1 MTVSEYIFQ
10 FLYEKG
16 CTRTYMV
23 SGSSAMWLTD
33 ALCRDENMQAVCTH
47 HEQAAAMAADGYAR
61 VNGVPGACLVTI
73 GPGVTNAMTGVA
85 QAYFDSSPVFV
96 ISGQANSRLLQY
108 AKESGIRQN
117 ACQSMI
123 VEPVVESI
131 TKYVR
136 TVMDAAEIVS
146 VMDAAYEAAMSGR
159 RGPVWIDVPVD
170 IQNRQIPEEAFAAG
184 RNQADA
190 GSIGTG
196 DAVATAGEQPEA
208 EDTPVC
214 REPEDGPENGAVF
227 AAGQVDY
234 ERIAGLLEKSQR
246 PLILAGYGVRAAQ
259 AVDAMEQFA
268 EKYQIP
274 VVTSR
279 GGIDVID
286 SVHPL
291 YIGRPGGYGD
301 RASHFAIQE
310 CDLLLILGSRL
321 SVSTIGY
328 YPDRLAGN
336 AVKVMVDIDEK
347 ELEREAVPIQYK
359 YLMDVKAFLEGFPD
373 AADAGLAGRIAD
385 HAPWIRHCRENREKY
400 PVVLKEYEQQ
410 KPLNN
415 YYFTSVLS
423 DLAPAEA
430 NIVVDT
436 GSVYCTVSQSWKVK
450 KGQRYIASGGFSC
463 MGSWATAM
471 GAVQEGRAVL
481 ALSGDGSTQMNIQEL
496 ATLKYNRLPV
506 KLFVYNNH
514 GYMLI
519 RHNQHNYMN
528 DRFLG
533 VGPDSGV
540 ETPDFTAV
548 AKAYGVKAVRITAE
562 DDLAAKIKEVLD
574 ADEPVVCEVMV
585 QEFAEIAPK
594 IASRVMPD
602 GSLKAAEFDDL
613 YPFLEK

>member
-1 MTVSEYIFQ
+1 MTVSEYIFKY
-10 FLYEKG
+10 LYEKG

-33 ALCRDENMQAVCTH
+33 ALYRDEHMEAICTN

-61 VNGVPGACLVTI
+61 VNDAPGACLVTI
-73 GPGVTNAMTGVA
+73 GPGATNAITGVA
-85 QAYFDSSPVFV
+85 QAYFDSSPIFV

-108 AKESGIRQN
+108 AKDSGIRQN

-131 TKYVR
+131 TKYCK
-136 TVMDAAEIVS
+136 TIMDAAEILP
-146 VMDAAYEAAMSGR
+146 VMDEAYEAAMSGR
-159 RGPVWIDVPVD
+159 KGPVWIDVPVD
-170 IQNRQIPEEAFAAG
+170 IQNRQIPEAAFEVKAQEENHSGTVASAFA
-184 RNQADA
+184 D
-190 GSIGTG
+190 
-196 DAVATAGEQPEA
+196 
-208 EDTPVC
+208 
-214 REPEDGPENGAVF
+214 
-227 AAGQVDY
+227 VDY
-234 ERIAGLLEKSQR
+234 DMIAEMLAKSEK
-246 PLILAGYGVRAAQ
+246 PLILAGYGVRSSQ
-259 AVDAMEQFA
+259 AVELMERFA
-268 EKYQIP
+268 EKYHIP

-279 GGIDVID
+279 GGIDVIASD
-286 SVHPL
+286 HPL

-310 CDLLLILGSRL
+310 CDLLFILGSRL

-336 AVKVMVDIDEK
+336 ATKIMVDIDEK
-347 ELEREAVPIQYK
+347 ELERDSVPIQHK
-359 YLMDVKAFLEGFPD
+359 YQLDVKKFLEGLLGCLEND
-373 AADAGLAGRIAD
+373 GTERISD
-385 HAPWIRHCRENREKY
+385 HSEWIEHCLENKEKY
-400 PVVLKEYEQQ
+400 PVVLEEYAAQ

-423 DLAPAEA
+423 DLTPAEA
-430 NIVVDT
+430 NIIVDT
-436 GSVYCTVSQSWKVK
+436 GSVYCTVSQSWKIK

-463 MGSWATAM
+463 MGSWATAL
-471 GAVQEGRAVL
+471 GTAQDGRTVIAL
-481 ALSGDGSTQMNIQEL
+481 AGDGSTQMNIQEF
-496 ATLKYNRLPV
+496 ATLKYNKLPV

-540 ETPDFTAV
+540 ETPDFCAV
-548 AKAYGVKAVRITAE
+548 AAAYGLKAVRITA
-562 DDLAAKIKEVLD
+562 DDDISAKIKEVLD
-574 ADEPVVCEVMV
+574 AKEPVVCEMMV
-585 QEFAEIAPK
+585 QEFAEIIPK

-613 YPFLEK
+613 YPFLNQ

>member
-1 MTVSEYIFQ
+1 MTVSEYIFK
-10 FLYEKG
+10 FLYNKG
-16 CTRTYMV
+16 CKQTYMV

-33 ALCRDENMQAVCTH
+33 ALCRDEQMKVICSN

-73 GPGVTNAMTGVA
+73 GPGVTNAISGVA
-85 QAYFDSSPVFV
+85 QAYFDSSPIFV

-108 AKESGIRQN
+108 AKDSGIRQN

-123 VEPVVESI
+123 VEPVVGSI
-131 TKYVR
+131 TKYCK
-136 TVMDAAEIVS
+136 TIMNPAEIVS
-146 VMDAAYEAAMSGR
+146 VMDEAYQAAMSGR
-159 RGPVWIDVPVD
+159 KGPVWIDVPVD
-170 IQNRQIPEEAFAAG
+170 IQNRQIPEEVFTDS
-184 RNQADA
+184 NEKEVV
-190 GSIGTG
+190 
-196 DAVATAGEQPEA
+196 VA
-208 EDTPVC
+208 
-214 REPEDGPENGAVF
+214 
-227 AAGQVDY
+227 
-234 ERIAGLLEKSQR
+234 EKSVFSKVEYDVVIDALKKSEK
-246 PLILAGYGVRAAQ
+246 PLILAGYGVRSAG
-259 AVDAMEQFA
+259 AVDELEHFA
-268 EKYQIP
+268 EQYQIP

-279 GGIDVID
+279 GGIDVIASD
-286 SVHPL
+286 NPL

-310 CDLLLILGSRL
+310 CDCLLILGSRL

-336 AVKVMVDIDEK
+336 ATKIMVDIDVK
-347 ELEREAVPIQYK
+347 ELERDSVPIQHK
-359 YLMDVKAFLEGFPD
+359 YQMDVKLFLKNLIEK
-373 AADAGLAGRIAD
+373 LESENVEISS
-385 HAPWIRHCRENREKY
+385 HKEWITHCLENKEKY
-400 PVVLKEYEQQ
+400 PVVLEEYKTQS
-410 KPLNN
+410 PLNN

-423 DLAPAEA
+423 ELAPADS

-436 GSVYCTVSQSWKVK
+436 GSVYCTVSQSWQIK

-463 MGSWATAM
+463 MGSWATAL
-471 GAVQEGRAVL
+471 GTVQEGKQVI

-496 ATLKYNRLPV
+496 ATMKYNKIPV

-540 ETPDFTAV
+540 ETPDFCAV
-548 AKAYGVKAVRITAE
+548 ANAYGVKSVRITAE
-562 DDLAAKIKEVLD
+562 DDIRAKIKEVLD
-574 ADEPVVCEVMV
+574 AKEPVLCEVMV
-585 QEFAEIAPK
+585 QEFAEIIPK

-613 YPFLEK
+613 YPFLEEKE